1 MMKIIG
7 SVIARLGSKRL
18 TYKNLLPYKGEPL
31 VLRAVRKL
39 VNCSAIDEVVLSTDS
54 ELIARTCA
62 HENVRVLWRPESLAG
77 DQVASIP
84 VFQHIVENFD
94 CDLHVNYNCNF
105 PECEESVILQA
116 IDLAKETGEALSN
129 PFAVWAQTR
138 DCLDNYADPFN
149 ITAVLFDTESVHPL
163 DIHTMDDL
171 LEAHREHQVLDLPSV
186 KKNHDLQ

>member
-7 SVIARLGSKRL
+7 SVIARIGSKRL
-18 TYKNLLPYKGEPL
+18 TYKNLLPYRGEPL

-54 ELIARTCA
+54 ELIARTCI
-62 HENVRVLWRPESLAG
+62 HEDVRILWRPESLAG
-77 DQVASIP
+77 DQVASVP

-105 PECEESVILQA
+105 PECEESVVLQA
-116 IDLAKETGEALSN
+116 IDLAKKTGEALSN

-138 DCLDNYADPFN
+138 DCLDNYIDPFN
-149 ITAVLFDTESVHPL
+149 ITAALFDTEKVHPL

-171 LEAHREHQVLDLPSV
+171 LQAHREHQDLICPPSL
-186 KKNHDLQ
+186 KKHDLQ